1 MAISARSRRGTSPSF
16 WRNHNA
22 AQSMM
27 IEACMPS
34 KHTQLSAAKPDR
46 VQPVAPLWSPT
57 PVQRER
63 YQKRSNRAPLLPTA
77 S

>member
-22 AQSMM
+22 AQMMM
-27 IEACMPS
+27 IEACLPS
-34 KHTQLSAAKPDR
+34 FRTLPTAKTER
-46 VQPVAPLWSPT
+46 FQPVAPVWSPT
-57 PVQRER
+57 SQQRER
-63 YQKRSNRAPLLPTA
+63 YQKRSNRDPLLPTA